1 MINNTKRRKTKHSKI
16 YKIIGN
22 NIKIKRKEC
31 GLSQEELGFSASS
44 TRNYIGCIE
53 RGEKAAS
60 VAFLFDIAKVLNCSL
75 IDLFKGT

>member
-1 MINNTKRRKTKHSKI
+1 MKRKKSKHNKI

-22 NIKIKRKEC
+22 NIKIRRQENN
-31 GLSQEELGFSASS
+31 LSQEELGFMVSS

-60 VAFLFDIAKVLNCSL
+60 TAFLYDIANTLNCSL
-75 IDLFKGT
+75 QNLFEGL

>member
-1 MINNTKRRKTKHSKI
+1 MKRRKIKHNKI

-22 NIKIKRKEC
+22 NIKTKRQEMS
-31 GLSQEELGFSASS
+31 LSQEELGFMVSS

-60 VAFLFDIAKVLNCSL
+60 TAFLYDIAQVLNCSL
-75 IDLFKGT
+75 QNLFEDL

>member
-1 MINNTKRRKTKHSKI
+1 MKRKKSKHNKI

-22 NIKIKRKEC
+22 NIKAKRQEKS
-31 GLSQEELGFSASS
+31 LSQEELGFMVSS

-60 VAFLFDIAKVLNCSL
+60 TAFLYDVAQVFNCSL
-75 IDLFKGT
+75 QSLFEGL

>member
-1 MINNTKRRKTKHSKI
+1 MKRRKSKHYKI

-22 NIKIKRKEC
+22 NIKIKRLEMK
-31 GLSQEELGFSASS
+31 LSQEELGFLVSS

-60 VAFLFDIAKVLNCSL
+60 TAFLYDISRVLNCSL
-75 IDLFKGT
+75 QNLFIGL

>member
-1 MINNTKRRKTKHSKI
+1 MKRKKSKHSKI

-22 NIKIKRKEC
+22 NIKTKRQEMN
-31 GLSQEELGFSASS
+31 LSQEELGFMVSS

-60 VAFLFDIAKVLNCSL
+60 TAFLYDIAKVFNCSL
-75 IDLFKGT
+75 QNLFDGI

>member
-1 MINNTKRRKTKHSKI
+1 MKRRKTKHNKI

-22 NIKIKRKEC
+22 NIKTKRQEMN
-31 GLSQEELGFSASS
+31 LSQEELGFMVSS

-60 VAFLFDIAKVLNCSL
+60 TAFLYDIAQVLNCSL
-75 IDLFKGT
+75 QNLFEDL

>member
-1 MINNTKRRKTKHSKI
+1 MKRKKSKHNKI

-22 NIKIKRKEC
+22 NIKTKRKEHNI
-31 GLSQEELGFSASS
+31 SQEELGFNVSS

-60 VAFLFDIAKVLNCSL
+60 TAFLFDIAKVLDCSL
-75 IDLFKGT
+75 QDLFKGV

>member
-1 MINNTKRRKTKHSKI
+1 MKRRKTKHNKI

-22 NIKIKRKEC
+22 NIKTKRQEMS
-31 GLSQEELGFSASS
+31 LSQEELGFMVSS

-60 VAFLFDIAKVLNCSL
+60 TAFLYDIAQVLNCSL
-75 IDLFKGT
+75 QNLFEDL

>member
-1 MINNTKRRKTKHSKI
+1 VKRRKIKHNKI

-22 NIKIKRKEC
+22 NIKTKRQEMS
-31 GLSQEELGFSASS
+31 LSQEELGFMVSS

-60 VAFLFDIAKVLNCSL
+60 TAFLYDIAQVLNCSL
-75 IDLFKGT
+75 QNLFEDL

>member
-1 MINNTKRRKTKHSKI
+1 VKRKKTKHNKI

-22 NIKIKRKEC
+22 NIKIKRQEMN
-31 GLSQEELGFSASS
+31 LSQEELGFLVSS

-60 VAFLFDIAKVLNCSL
+60 TAFLYDIAQVFKCSL
-75 IDLFKGT
+75 QNLFEGL

>member
-1 MINNTKRRKTKHSKI
+1 MKRRKSKHYKI

-22 NIKIKRKEC
+22 NIKIKRLEMK
-31 GLSQEELGFSASS
+31 LSQEELGFLVSS

-60 VAFLFDIAKVLNCSL
+60 TAILYDISRVLNCSL
-75 IDLFKGT
+75 QNLFIGL